1 MDTNQMRMEAIDL
14 WKEVY
19 CQKASYEVRSEI
31 VAIMT
36 DAEVEVL
43 WRKLVDMLPDA
54 E

>member
-1 MDTNQMRMEAIDL
+1 MDTNQMRMATIDL